1 MRKIFLL
8 SAYLL
13 CSVFVRAVEIP
24 FQKSEVKSI
33 MRKVADWQIANPHPA
48 PEHDDLNW
56 PQGALYVGMVDW
68 AELAEKEDGDDTY
81 YKWLTRIGRRNCW
94 QPDKRFYHADDIAVS
109 QSFLDLY
116 RKYKDE
122 EMIVPTLARTE
133 WIINHPSKGSFK
145 LVEGDLKTLERWT
158 WCDALFMAPPVYA
171 KLYMLTGDKKY
182 IKFMNREYKAT
193 YDYLFDNCLLY
204 TSPSPRD

>member
-56 PQGALYVGMVDW
+56 PQGAAPIVGMQ
-68 AELAEKEDGDDTY
+68 
-81 YKWLTRIGRRNCW
+81 N
-94 QPDKRFYHADDIAVS
+94 
-109 QSFLDLY
+109 
-116 RKYKDE
+116 
-122 EMIVPTLARTE
+122 
-133 WIINHPSKGSFK
+133 
-145 LVEGDLKTLERWT
+145 
-158 WCDALFMAPPVYA
+158 
-171 KLYMLTGDKKY
+171 GDKY
-182 IKFMNREYKAT
+182 AEIELEPAVARIEIEGLQARGTVIDAF
-193 YDYLFDNCLLY
+193 
-204 TSPSPRD
+204 

>member
-8 SAYLL
+8 GAYLL

-81 YKWLTRIGRRNCW
+81 YKWLIRIGRRNCW

-116 RKYKDE
+116 RK
-122 EMIVPTLARTE
+122 VTT
-133 WIINHPSKGSFK
+133 
-145 LVEGDLKTLERWT
+145 
-158 WCDALFMAPPVYA
+158 
-171 KLYMLTGDKKY
+171 KK
-182 IKFMNREYKAT
+182 
-193 YDYLFDNCLLY
+193 
-204 TSPSPRD
+204 

>member
-1 MRKIFLL
+1 MKKTLL
-8 SAYLL
+8 LGASLL
-13 CSVFVRAVEIP
+13 CSVFIMATEIP
-24 FQKSEVKSI
+24 FQKAEIKSI
-33 MRKVADWQIANPHPA
+33 MRKVADQQIANPHPA
-48 PEHDDLNW
+48 LEHDDLNW

-68 AELAEKEDGDDTY
+68 AELAEKEDNDDTY

-122 EMIVPTLARTE
+122 AMIIPTLARTE
-133 WIINHPSKGSFK
+133 WIVNHPSEGSFK

-171 KLYMLTGDKKY
+171 KLYMRPERKNISNL
-182 IKFMNREYKAT
+182 
-193 YDYLFDNCLLY
+193 
-204 TSPSPRD
+204 

>member
-1 MRKIFLL
+1 MKKTLL
-8 SAYLL
+8 LGASLL
-13 CSVFVRAVEIP
+13 CSVFIMATEIP
-24 FQKSEVKSI
+24 FQKAEIKSI

-68 AELAEKEDGDDTY
+68 AELAEKEDNDDTY

-122 EMIVPTLARTE
+122 ARPYGMDCQSSVRRQFQAGGGRLKDLGTLD
-133 WIINHPSKGSFK
+133 
-145 LVEGDLKTLERWT
+145 LV
-158 WCDALFMAPPVYA
+158 
-171 KLYMLTGDKKY
+171 
-182 IKFMNREYKAT
+182 
-193 YDYLFDNCLLY
+193 
-204 TSPSPRD
+204 